1 MSSKFLDSIPFVAS
15 EMVNMVPGGLA
26 IFATDTEKVT
36 VSEISGFKNALLEV
50 GQEIRKGSP
59 SYMILQN
66 GKTLDFE
73 LGEDSPYGEALRIIA
88 IPVFDD
94 EQPGQIVG
102 TFGIALPRYNAF
114 ELRRISGIFSESLT
128 EISAA
133 IQQTAAAAANIST
146 VEKELNESIIGIG
159 EMANSI
165 VTVLDSIK
173 SIADQT
179 KMLGLNAAIEAARAG
194 DAGRGFGV
202 VAEEIRKLSEDSK
215 TTAEE
220 IRIMT
225 QNIEKRI
232 EEAKLNS
239 RTALQ
244 AAEEQGAT
252 TEEVA
257 ASIGEMVPKAEL
269 LSKIAQ
275 AL

>member
-1 MSSKFLDSIPFVAS
+1 MSSKFLDSIPFVAK
-15 EMVNMVPGGLA
+15 EMVDIVPGGLA
-26 IFATDTEKVT
+26 VFATDMEKVT

-66 GKTLDFE
+66 GKPLDFE
-73 LGEDSPYGEALRIIA
+73 LGEDSPYGEALRVIA

-102 TFGIALPRYNAF
+102 TFGIALPRYYAF
-114 ELRRISGIFSESLT
+114 ELRRIAGTFTQSLT
-128 EISAA
+128 EVSAA
-133 IQQTAAAAANIST
+133 IQQTAAAASNIST
-146 VEKELNESIIGIG
+146 VEKELNDSIIGIG
-159 EMANSI
+159 KMATSI

-202 VAEEIRKLSEDSK
+202 VAEEIRKLSEESK
-215 TTAEE
+215 ITAEK
-220 IRIMT
+220 IRVMT
-225 QNIEKRI
+225 QNIEESI
-232 EEAKLNS
+232 EEANQNS
-239 RTALQ
+239 TTALK
-244 AAEEQGAT
+244 AAEEQGAA
-252 TEEVA
+252 TEEIA
-257 ASIGEMVPKAEL
+257 ASIEEMVARAEK

-275 AL
+275 TM